1 MLPSMR
7 VSPSVVYH
15 CLMTTTPTTT
25 KPKRR
30 RARRARKPATVAMNE
45 QQPLKAEIPASLRVE
60 LPMPPVARV
69 ERTKP
74 DVQLISRDAYY
85 KDFQARMQLHDYEV
99 AELIDDLKIGYDW
112 AERTAKKLYAKVLE
126 VAP

>member
-1 MLPSMR
+1 
-7 VSPSVVYH
+7 
-15 CLMTTTPTTT
+15 MTTTPTTT

-45 QQPLKAEIPASLRVE
+45 QLKAEIPATLRVE
-60 LPMPPVARV
+60 LPMPPVERV

-85 KDFQARMQLHDYEV
+85 KDFLARKQLHDYEV

-112 AERTAKKLYAKVLE
+112 AKRTAKKLYAKVLE

>member
-1 MLPSMR
+1 MLGSMR

-45 QQPLKAEIPASLRVE
+45 QQPLKVEIPTTSTDTTPL
-60 LPMPPVARV
+60 RV

-85 KDFQARMQLHDYEV
+85 KDFLARKQLHDYEV

-112 AERTAKKLYAKVLE
+112 AKRTGKKLYAKVRE

>member
-1 MLPSMR
+1 
-7 VSPSVVYH
+7 
-15 CLMTTTPTTT
+15 MTTTPTTT

-30 RARRARKPATVAMNE
+30 RARRARKPANVAMNQ

-60 LPMPPVARV
+60 LPMPPVIPV
-69 ERTKP
+69 ERVKP
-74 DVQLISRDAYY
+74 AVQLISRDAYF
-85 KDFQARMQLHDYEV
+85 KDFQASMQLHEYEV

-112 AERTAKKLYAKVLE
+112 AKRTAKKLYAKVLE